1 MSDSR
6 KTLLIIDDDQ
16 LFCDTIS
23 THFSHKLN
31 VISANTGNTG
41 IELCLKH
48 KIEIV
53 LLDQKLPD
61 GKGTDFCNLILK
73 NNESVKII
81 FITAY
86 PSFSNAVKAIKIGAH
101 NYLSKPFELEE
112 LELAITNATR
122 TIDLEHVEHIQSYK
136 NNLDKRDSVLI
147 GDELTEVKEMIYLA
161 SKDTSNVL
169 ITGETGTGKGVVAKA
184 IHYQSPIDKRPF
196 IIINCAAFPENL
208 IESELF
214 GHEKGAF
221 TGADNKRIGIF
232 EMAQEGT
239 LFLDEIGDLPFHLQ
253 SKLLTVLDEKKVRR
267 IGGRSDIPINVRIIA
282 ATNADIDERVKNK
295 KFRSD
300 LFYRLSLI
308 RIHMK
313 PLRERLCD
321 IEKLSAY
328 FITKFR
334 PDLSLDLPETEI
346 VKLREFS
353 WPGNIRELRN
363 IIERAIIFRTDSSLF
378 PGQYIQ
384 NIEFVHNKNQD
395 CADDSK
401 EMLTLHE
408 VEKKYIKSTLEHTNH
423 NKTHAAKSLGISRS
437 TLMRKIKEYKV

>member
-1 MSDSR
+1 MNDSK

-23 THFSHKLN
+23 THFSNKLN
-31 VISANTGNTG
+31 TMSANTGNMG

-48 KIEIV
+48 KIDIV

-61 GKGTDFCNLILK
+61 GNGTDFCSLILK
-73 NNESVKII
+73 NSESVKII

-86 PSFSNAVKAIKIGAH
+86 PSFSNAVKAIKTGAH

-112 LELAITNATR
+112 LELAIANAIR
-122 TIDLEHVEHIQSYK
+122 TIDLEHVEHVQSYK
-136 NNLDKRDSVLI
+136 NTLDKEDSLLV
-147 GDELTEVKEMIYLA
+147 GDELSEVKKMIQLA
-161 SKDTSNVL
+161 SRNNSNVL

-184 IHYQSPIDKRPF
+184 IHYQSNIDKGPF

-221 TGADNKRIGIF
+221 TGAEMKRIGIF
-232 EMAQEGT
+232 EMAEGGT

-253 SKLLTVLDEKKVRR
+253 SKLLTVLDEKVVRR
-267 IGGRSDIPINVRIIA
+267 IGGQSDIPVNVRIIA
-282 ATNADIDERVKNK
+282 ATNADIEERIKNR

-300 LFYRLSLI
+300 LYYRLSLI
-308 RIHMK
+308 RVHIK
-313 PLRERLCD
+313 PLRERIHDL
-321 IEKLSAY
+321 EKLSVY
-328 FITKFR
+328 FISKFR
-334 PDLSLDLPETEI
+334 PDLSLHIPATEFL
-346 VKLREFS
+346 KLQDYS

-363 IIERAIIFRTDSSLF
+363 IIERTIILRTDSVLY
-378 PGQYIQ
+378 PGQYI
-384 NIEFVHNKNQD
+384 KSSKSS
-395 CADDSK
+395 DSEVFICSQGSK
-401 EMLTLHE
+401 LLTLHE
-408 VEKKYIKSTLEHTNH
+408 IEKRCIKNTLKELEN

-437 TLMRKIKEYKV
+437 TLMRKIKEYNI